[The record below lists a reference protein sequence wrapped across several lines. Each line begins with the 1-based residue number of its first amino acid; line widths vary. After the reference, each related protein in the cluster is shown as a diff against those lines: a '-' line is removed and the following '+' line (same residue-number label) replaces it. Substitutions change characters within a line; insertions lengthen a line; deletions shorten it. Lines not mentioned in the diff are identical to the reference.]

1 MPVTDF
7 MSIGVKENVPE
18 CHSERSEESRRRN
31 MFVIKKALLAFV
43 FAALFAAPAFAD
55 VESDIKDLQLEK
67 EKLNADIAKLSKQI
81 SATDSMIKADNA
93 RYKTLQNRYKAD
105 KDRRSSEID
114 SLNAK
119 IRVVASQL
127 QDERNKQAR
136 AKNRS
141 DNVKAKRKALNK
153 MLVQISKQFEK
164 QISQTLPWDLETR
177 LERAKSLARDI
188 ESGNATE
195 EEAFSRL
202 KSLIAEETRFGDEVA
217 IINSPLTRKNGELIN
232 AQILRIGNQWMV
244 YSDDNGTVYG
254 ALVRKVAESGMTYEW
269 NEDLNLAERE
279 AIRLA
284 LDVKQAKKPPQIVT
298 LPVSLSVVKE
308 AE

>member
-1 MPVTDF
+1 MK
-7 MSIGVKENVPE
+7 MKKKL
-18 CHSERSEESRRRN
+18 
-31 MFVIKKALLAFV
+31 FVMLWVASLFV
-43 FAALFAAPAFAD
+43 GNAFAD

-67 EKLNADIAKLSKQI
+67 EKLNADIKKLSKQI
-81 SATDSMIKADNA
+81 TATDSMIKADDA

-105 KDRRSSEID
+105 KDRRSAEID
-114 SLNAK
+114 SLNVK
-119 IRVVASQL
+119 IRNVASQL

-141 DNVKAKRKALNK
+141 DNVKAKRKAMNT
-153 MLVQISKQFEK
+153 MLVQISKQLEK

-177 LERAKSLARDI
+177 LERAKSLSRDI
-188 ESGNATE
+188 ESGNASE

-254 ALVRKVAESGMTYEW
+254 ALIRKAAKPEAADGKNVAKDAPAVITYEW

-279 AIRLA
+279 AIRFA
-284 LDVKQAKKPPQIVT
+284 LDVKQAKKPPQMVT